1 MTKEKG
7 TFTAT
12 IDFSVMK
19 RDELSGESRHD
30 YKRYKSRCREAV
42 MQVVLEQ
49 LWLKTSAMGL
59 TRTEWLRSLSEKLNR
74 GLMKIP

>member
-1 MTKEKG
+1 MTENKER
-7 TFTAT
+7 FTAT
-12 IDFSVMK
+12 IDFTVQD
-19 RDELSGESRHD
+19 RDELDPESRHE
-30 YKRYKSRCREAV
+30 YKRYKSRCREAA
-42 MQVVLEQ
+42 MQVALEQ